1 MNFKKIS
8 FSSLKNKVVL
18 VTGGTGSFGKSFTK
32 FLLENISIKKLI
44 VFSRDE
50 QKHFK
55 MMSEIKNQKKVRF
68 FVGDI
73 RDYQRL
79 LLATKEVDIIIHAAA
94 MKHVPIAEY
103 NPMECVKTNIDGT
116 NNVIIAAIQ
125 NKVEKVLAISTDKAV
140 NPINL
145 YGSTKL
151 AADKLMIAA
160 NNLSG
165 NAKTIF
171 SIVRY
176 GNIISSEGSVIPKFK
191 QMIADGNKVLP
202 LTHKEMT
209 RFLMNLNDAIHFV
222 LFSLINMKGGEILI
236 PKLPSV
242 RIVDI
247 IKVLGCK
254 PNEIG
259 VRPGEK
265 IFETLCP
272 NETCADTI
280 EFKNFFCI
288 KPNLVFSSKSNFFN
302 YKNEKGKFVN
312 KDFSYDSNNNK
323 DFINDTILK
332 NLLE

>member
-1 MNFKKIS
+1 M
-8 FSSLKNKVVL
+8 
-18 VTGGTGSFGKSFTK
+18 
-32 FLLENISIKKLI
+32 
-44 VFSRDE
+44 
-50 QKHFK
+50 
-55 MMSEIKNQKKVRF
+55 
-68 FVGDI
+68 GDI

>member
-1 MNFKKIS
+1 MKFKLKS
-8 FSSLKNKVVL
+8 LSQLKNKVIL
-18 VTGGTGSFGKSFTK
+18 VTGGTGSFGKSFSK
-32 FLLENISIKKLI
+32 FLIRNVPIKKLI

-55 MMSEIKNQKKVRF
+55 MMSEYKNEKKIRF
-68 FVGDI
+68 FVGDV

-79 LLATKEVDIIIHAAA
+79 LLATKEVNIIIHAAA

-116 NNVIIAAIQ
+116 NNVINAAIE

-165 NAKTIF
+165 KIKTTF

-191 QMIADGNKVLP
+191 EMIASGSKILP
-202 LTHKEMT
+202 LTHKDMT
-209 RFLMNLNDAIHFV
+209 RFLMNLDDAINFV
-222 LFSLINMKGGEILI
+222 LFSLLNMKGERFLYQ
-236 PKLPSV
+236 
-242 RIVDI
+242 
-247 IKVLGCK
+247 
-254 PNEIG
+254 
-259 VRPGEK
+259 
-265 IFETLCP
+265 
-272 NETCADTI
+272 
-280 EFKNFFCI
+280 
-288 KPNLVFSSKSNFFN
+288 N
-302 YKNEKGKFVN
+302 YHLFV
-312 KDFSYDSNNNK
+312 
-323 DFINDTILK
+323 
-332 NLLE
+332 

>member
-1 MNFKKIS
+1 MF
-8 FSSLKNKVVL
+8 L

-116 NNVIIAAIQ
+116 NNVIIATIQ

-176 GNIISSEGSVIPKFK
+176 GNIISSEGSAIPKFK

-222 LFSLINMKGGEILI
+222 LFSLINMKVG
-236 PKLPSV
+236 
-242 RIVDI
+242 R
-247 IKVLGCK
+247 
-254 PNEIG
+254 
-259 VRPGEK
+259 
-265 IFETLCP
+265 F
-272 NETCADTI
+272 
-280 EFKNFFCI
+280 
-288 KPNLVFSSKSNFFN
+288 
-302 YKNEKGKFVN
+302 
-312 KDFSYDSNNNK
+312 
-323 DFINDTILK
+323 
-332 NLLE
+332 